1 MHLKARSL
9 SADAHETLTPD
20 RFCIDNGIMIAHAG
34 LLSFRMGHTIPLEK
48 STVTQRFR
56 TDAPFI
62 SVSTFVWADRVS
74 SDRQLTIP
82 FPNHILARFVVES
95 LSTSLPPVVA
105 AICILV
111 LTRAKGATVYR
122 ALLSRN
128 IVHLSQSD
136 SRQDFSRPALYS
148 VLYDLDL
155 LHSIGL
161 RMDDGSHVLP

>member
-1 MHLKARSL
+1 
-9 SADAHETLTPD
+9 
-20 RFCIDNGIMIAHAG
+20 MIAHAG

-62 SVSTFVWADRVS
+62 SVSTAVCQSVRKDRLCEELTVS
-74 SDRQLTIP
+74 LFILTSA
-82 FPNHILARFVVES
+82 LVVES
-95 LSTSLPPVVA
+95 LSTLLPHVVA

-111 LTRAKGATVYR
+111 LTRSRGATVHC

-136 SRQDFSRPALYS
+136 SRQDSSRPAFYS

-155 LHSIGL
+155 LHSIWL
-161 RMDDGSHVLP
+161 RMDDGSHILP